1 MTKRLEV
8 RLPDDVDEILSL
20 YCRDSGASKTGAI
33 VMLIKTLQKRLT
45 PESQQL
51 LANMREESAVN

>member
-20 YCRDSGASKTGAI
+20 YCQDSGASKTGSI
-33 VMLIKTLQKRLT
+33 VMLIKTLEKRLT
-45 PESQQL
+45 PESRQL
-51 LANMREESAVN
+51 LANMRKKSAVN